1 MDQTP
6 QLPTGVIVFYL
17 IVVILLIAS
26 MWKIYTKAG
35 KPGWAAIVPIYNYVV
50 LLDIVGKPVWWIV
63 LLFIPLVNFIVAIM
77 VINLL
82 SKSFGKGV
90 GFTIGMIFL
99 PFIFIP
105 MLAFGDAQYVG
116 PGGNAAAAA

>member
-17 IVVILLIAS
+17 LVVILLIAS
-26 MWKIYTKAG
+26 MWKLYTKAG

-63 LLFIPLVNFIVAIM
+63 LLFIPLVNLIVAIM
-77 VINLL
+77 VVNLL